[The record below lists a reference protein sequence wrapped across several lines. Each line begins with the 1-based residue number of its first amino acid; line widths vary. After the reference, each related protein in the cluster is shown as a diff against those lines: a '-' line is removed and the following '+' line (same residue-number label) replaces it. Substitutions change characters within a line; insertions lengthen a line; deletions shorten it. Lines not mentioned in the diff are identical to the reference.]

1 MSFRCLRGLY
11 DDQPVNQST
20 ELAIRLR
27 GAVKRYGAITAV
39 AGLDLDV
46 PVGTCVGLLGPNG
59 RRQLDRMAK
68 GKAPDSRERATV
80 AGALSSIDY
89 AACCSGWAG
98 AVVNGSDHASSWCPS
113 IENRHS

>member
-1 MSFRCLRGLY
+1 MRLRHRETTVAPAAIEVRGLRKTY
-11 DDQPVNQST
+11 PGDV
-20 ELAIRLR
+20 E
-27 GAVKRYGAITAV
+27 AV
-39 AGLDLDV
+39 AAIDFDV
-46 PVGTCVGLLGPNG
+46 APGEVFGLLGPNG